1 MLLLRRLHSLSGGP
15 SGSDLSSQSP
25 TKTQLKEAVEYLED
39 KVGQTKVQAEE
50 YVQAKVHDIKQDT
63 MAKAK
68 HLLADQKA
76 YSNEQPSTMSK

>member
-1 MLLLRRLHSLSGGP
+1 MILHRLHSLSGGP

-39 KVGQTKVQAEE
+39 RVGQTEVLAEE
-50 YVQAKVHDIKQDT
+50 YVQAKVHDIKQYT

-68 HLLADQKA
+68 HFLADQKA
-76 YSNEQPSTMSK
+76 QFERTPQH